1 MLKALVTTFF
11 MVSLG
16 IAQSSDSFFSAR
28 HMTKPGVSLTPAQMQ
43 EAQKLYRN
51 ACAEVQRDFHSK
63 SELRPR
69 FTVILGTDHD
79 EVHGRTELWLTKWN
93 PSMFAQGVVV
103 MAFDQ
108 VLTADL
114 VRQLAGRAIQYSNAT
129 VDVTELHQTNGSVFP
144 DFATSDL
151 TGLSSAQLRAKFP
164 RVRQ

>member
-11 MVSLG
+11 MVSLC

-28 HMTKPGVSLTPAQMQ
+28 HITKPGVSLTPAQMR

-51 ACAEVQRDFHSK
+51 ACAVVQRDFHSK

-69 FTVILGTDHD
+69 FAIVLGTDHD
-79 EVHGRTELWLTKWN
+79 EVHGRTEIWLTKWN

-114 VRQLAGRAIQYSNAT
+114 VKRLAGRAVQYSNAT
-129 VDVTELHQTNGSVFP
+129 VDVTELQQTGSTFP
-144 DFATSDL
+144 DFATVDPL
-151 TGLSSAQLRAKFP
+151 NLNRAQLQSKFP
-164 RVRQ
+164 HVRQ